1 MSLTQEEIDL
11 FKLTLEDLD
20 DAHSQLDQEEIYKQE
35 ISNLYFKKDELTG
48 KLIKPWRFEVVNGF
62 FKQSDLKTNDLEF
75 NYLNSNFGLNFD
87 NWEILKLKF
96 NELIKSVEKNEKI
109 DYKILFLSRHG
120 QGYHNVCV
128 EKYGLD
134 LWNEKYCKLTND
146 DEITWAPDPKL
157 TPKGES
163 QAIINNKAWKQQI
176 KNGCPIPTAFF
187 VSPLNRSS
195 TTLVKTWNEII
206 INEENEE
213 EDSIPITVVEKV
225 RETLGIHL
233 CNERSTKTII
243 NNNFKKFNFKFE
255 NNFTENDELFNL
267 KYKNTKETLS
277 QHCLRI
283 EDFLQELF
291 ENDKKLNSIINITSH
306 AGTIRAF
313 ITALNHRRFGISTGG
328 MIPIV
333 VKATRIE

>member
-11 FKLTLEDLD
+11 FQLTLEDID

-35 ISNLYFKKDELTG
+35 ISKLYLKRDESTG
-48 KLIKPWRFEVVNGF
+48 KLIKPWRFEVVHGF
-62 FKQSDLKTNDLEF
+62 FKQSDPNTNDLKF
-75 NYLNSNFGLNFD
+75 NYLDSDFGLHPND
-87 NWEILKLKF
+87 WETLKSNF
-96 NELIKSVEKNEKI
+96 NELLKSVEKNDKI

-120 QGYHNVCV
+120 QGYHNLCV

-157 TPKGES
+157 TEKGEA
-163 QAIINNKAWKQQI
+163 QAIINNKAWKEQI
-176 KNGCPIPTAFF
+176 SKGCPIPTAFF

-206 INEENEE
+206 INNNSSPQG
-213 EDSIPITVVEKV
+213 SIPITVVEKV

-233 CNERSTKTII
+233 CNERSTKTVI
-243 NNNFKKFNFKFE
+243 NNNFAKFNFKFE
-255 NNFTENDELFNL
+255 ENFAENDELFNVI
-267 KYKNTKETLS
+267 YKDVKETLA
-277 QHCLRI
+277 QHCLRT

-291 ENDKKLNSIINITSH
+291 ESDQKSNSIVNITSH